1 MKEKEVEL
9 KKLEEEGLIKVGM
22 HSFLPINEIL
32 LDPKTDHDLRFFPSM
47 LRSNTAGNMHGKS
60 GDASKEAE
68 EWKGPP
74 SAGALQEIKATEQ
87 PPH

>member
-47 LRSNTAGNMHGKS
+47 LRSSTAGTMHGKS
-60 GDASKEAE
+60 GDVSKVSE
-68 EWKGPP
+68 EWKGVLPVGGVKEV
-74 SAGALQEIKATEQ
+74 SEQ
-87 PPH
+87 PLD